1 MTARGTLG
9 IDEKMNTSS
18 SSLVESTKTSTNADI
33 VDQVNSYLASTVIPN
48 IRKFLVES
56 DKVASTCTSII
67 TTVVTPALKSRAK
80 PLDVDSSVLAILRE
94 TTRIPAAIK
103 AWRVPIVDMLN
114 DNRCFNS
121 SPSAGKE
128 WKQLI
133 KLLYETDK
141 TAITEL
147 LGTL

>member
-1 MTARGTLG
+1 
-9 IDEKMNTSS
+9 MNTSS
-18 SSLVESTKTSTNADI
+18 SSLVEGAKSSASLDI
-33 VDQVNSYLASTVIPN
+33 ADQVNSYLASDVIPN
-48 IRKFLVES
+48 IRKFLVEG
-56 DKVASTCTSII
+56 DKVAATCTSII
-67 TTVVTPALKSRAK
+67 STVVTPTLKSRAK
-80 PLDVDSSVLAILRE
+80 PLDVDSSVLAVLRE
-94 TTRIPAAIK
+94 TTRIPAAIR

-128 WKQLI
+128 WKQLV

-147 LGTL
+147 LGE

>member
-1 MTARGTLG
+1 
-9 IDEKMNTSS
+9 MNTSS
-18 SSLVESTKTSTNADI
+18 SSLVEGAKSSASLDI
-33 VDQVNSYLASTVIPN
+33 ADQVNSYLASDVIPN
-48 IRKFLVES
+48 IRKFLVEG
-56 DKVASTCTSII
+56 DKVAATCTSII
-67 TTVVTPALKSRAK
+67 STVVTPALKSRAK
-80 PLDVDSSVLAILRE
+80 PLDVDSSVLAVLRE
-94 TTRIPAAIK
+94 TTRIPAAIR

-128 WKQLI
+128 WKQLV

-147 LGTL
+147 LGE